1 MFSIHRAADRGHTAI
16 GWLTS
21 WHSFSFG
28 DYYDPNNMGFR
39 NLRVINDDIIAPS
52 MGFGMHGHRDMEI
65 VTYLLDGALEHRDS
79 LGNGDVLRPGDV
91 QRMSAGSGIRHSEF
105 NPADNSPTHL
115 LQIWLEPQRP
125 GGSPSYEQR
134 HFTREERVGRWCR
147 LISGD
152 NSSGGDN
159 RGDDGDDRGDS
170 KDPGKQNSTTALPIN
185 VDVTVYA
192 SILLPGQ
199 ILTHTFTPERHGYL
213 HLATGR
219 MTTDLSPSGDIISSG
234 DALRISNQ
242 SSCTITAITPC
253 EILLFDLS

>member
-1 MFSIHRAADRGHTAI
+1 MIQLLRAADRGQTNI

-65 VTYLLDGALEHRDS
+65 MTYLLAGALEHRDS

-105 NPADNSPTHL
+105 NPSDHSPTHL
-115 LQIWLEPQRP
+115 LQIWIEPQRP
-125 GGSPSYEQR
+125 GGTPSYEQR
-134 HFTREERVGRWCR
+134 HFTREERLGRWCP
-147 LISGD
+147 IMSGD
-152 NSSGGDN
+152 
-159 RGDDGDDRGDS
+159 
-170 KDPGKQNSTTALPIN
+170 KDQGTALPIHAQ
-185 VDVTVYA
+185 VTVYA

-199 ILTHTFTPERHGYL
+199 MLTHSFAAGRHGYL
-213 HLATGR
+213 HLATGT
-219 MTTDLSPSGDIISSG
+219 MTSDLSPSGDIISSG

-242 SSCTITAITPC
+242 SSCSISAITPC
-253 EILLFDLS
+253 EILLFDLA

>member
-1 MFSIHRAADRGHTAI
+1 MFRIHRAADRGQTNI

-39 NLRVINDDIIAPS
+39 SLRVINDDIIAPS
-52 MGFGMHGHRDMEI
+52 MGFGTHGHRDMEI
-65 VTYLLDGALEHRDS
+65 VTSLLDGALEHRDS

-105 NPADNSPTHL
+105 NPADNSQTHL
-115 LQIWLEPQRP
+115 LQIWLEPQQP
-125 GGSPSYEQR
+125 GGAPSYEQR
-134 HFTREERVGRWCR
+134 HFTREERLGCWCP
-147 LISGD
+147 LISSEK
-152 NSSGGDN
+152 NSAKNSG
-159 RGDDGDDRGDS
+159 R
-170 KDPGKQNSTTALPIN
+170 KDVGEQNGTAAMPIHA
-185 VDVTVYA
+185 DVTVYA

-199 ILTHTFTPERHGYL
+199 ILTHSFAPGRHGYL

-219 MTTDLSPSGDIISSG
+219 MTTNLSPSGDILSSG
-234 DALRISNQ
+234 DALRMSNQ

-253 EILLFDLS
+253 EVLLFDLA